1 MKNNESNYDI
11 RNNVLFGYYG
21 VEEEIILPSTIY
33 RIREKAF
40 RGNKNLKSVV
50 ISNSVT
56 QIDWGAF
63 SFCENLETV
72 TIPASVDI
80 ISISAF
86 EGCKK
91 LTHIII
97 DQNSHYYSVGK
108 NIYSKENT
116 EEIISTDIL

>member
-1 MKNNESNYDI
+1 MNYNESNYDI
-11 RNNVLFGYYG
+11 RNNELFGYYG
-21 VEEEIILPSTIY
+21 VEEDIILPSTIY

-40 RGNKNLKSVV
+40 RGNKTLKSIV

-63 SFCENLETV
+63 SFCENLGTV
-72 TIPASVDI
+72 TIPASVNI

-91 LTHIII
+91 LQHIII
-97 DQNSHYYSVGK
+97 EENRHYYSVG
-108 NIYSKENT
+108 NIIYSKENT